1 MTKVLVFESDAAFAG
16 ELRTELSRLG
26 CSVQVVDDGNV
37 GLSAASAEPPQLIL
51 LSIELPRMNGFSVCN
66 KLKKDPQLKDV
77 PLIIMSSES
86 SDDTFEQ
93 HKKLRTRAED
103 YVHKPIAL
111 GELLQHI
118 RRLVPI
124 GGGEEEGEDAIL
136 IDDAIEID
144 EEDVL
149 EEAKPAAP
157 AAPPPKP
164 PTMAPPP
171 RAPSVA
177 PAAARAPSVAP
188 AAAATSMPIKGDEEI
203 EDFLGDAFGRLMGDE
218 ESAPAPAVAPGGSN
232 GAATVSPAAP
242 AVAPPAPKAAS
253 VPPPHKVASVPPPAP
268 VPAEASEGHAR
279 ELEQLRGELGRA
291 KDEIVKL
298 SKEVAAAGASLR
310 HAESQAA
317 MATDE
322 TDLLKREVEE
332 LKTRLA
338 SAGSA
343 KSGVSSKE
351 FLDLREAL
359 NKKDKELLGLRH
371 DISKKDKELIDLR
384 DQALS
389 FEREKADQVDKILE
403 LERAKADLEGTV
415 DTLRADKDLATKRAE
430 DYKARGDKTQAALS
444 QRDGELA
451 QAKKE
456 AADASLE
463 AEAAMADLRRRS
475 EEALQR
481 ANAEHAA
488 AIEKAKS
495 EHKQAIESL
504 EGEHRSAI
512 ESLRAEN
519 DASLGKLRAQH
530 ALEIDK
536 LRGEYE
542 AAEKAQADKH
552 AAELDDAAKKHAAES
567 SAQADKH
574 AAESS
579 AQAEKHAAELAD
591 TRRAAEQR
599 LAERERELIGQH
611 EAKLASTVEEHD
623 KAMTER
629 EAAFLARKK
638 ELDGEI
644 SSLTVDLEQTKE
656 KLENAESKIAD
667 HEKTIV
673 ALRSDLEATQ
683 KKLADADTHAR
694 ELDATLAIRTAERDE
709 ASQERD
715 SLKAELERRN
725 KELSETRDKLE
736 DAEEK
741 GRELGAKLA
750 AQGDELAKSR
760 DEGEALGRD
769 LAATRARLEKART
782 KWGEDKASLDR
793 AKQALALA
801 MERISEPDSRALD
814 D

>member
-188 AAAATSMPIKGDEEI
+188 AAAAAPSVPIKGDEEI

-242 AVAPPAPKAAS
+242 SVAPPAPKAAS

-444 QRDGELA
+444 QREGELA

-475 EEALQR
+475 EEALQK

-495 EHKQAIESL
+495 EHKQALESL
-504 EGEHRSAI
+504 EGEHKGAV
-512 ESLRAEN
+512 ESLRAEH

-552 AAELDDAAKKHAAES
+552 AADLDEAAKRHAAES

-574 AAESS
+574 AG
-579 AQAEKHAAELAD
+579 ELAD
-591 TRRAAEQR
+591 ARRAAEQR
-599 LAERERELIGQH
+599 LAERERELTGQH

-623 KAMTER
+623 KLMTER
-629 EAAFLARKK
+629 EATFLARKK

-656 KLENAESKIAD
+656 KLENAETKIAD
-667 HEKTIV
+667 HERTI
-673 ALRSDLEATQ
+673 ASLRSDLEATQ
-683 KKLADADTHAR
+683 KKLADTDTHAR

-725 KELSETRDKLE
+725 KELSETRDRLE

-750 AQGDELAKSR
+750 AQGDELAKSRDELAKSR